1 MIVTRHRAFRYFK
14 KNPQKTA
21 QLNRKPARAWLL
33 ISGSRNVRYIYPGG
47 LPIYFG
53 RFLYILEFF
62 KIFFVT
68 GKFSYGLVDVA
79 LLTFLQTFANKI
91 GPKWNHFET
100 FINLIKIL
108 PRNVLPLLKYNYLKS

>member
-1 MIVTRHRAFRYFK
+1 MCE
-14 KNPQKTA
+14 
-21 QLNRKPARAWLL
+21 LNRKPARFWLL
-33 ISGSRNVRYIYPGG
+33 ISGSQNVRYIYPGG

-108 PRNVLPLLKYNYLKS
+108 PPQRSPAAEVQLTKIYKNIFKDFMILIP

>member
-1 MIVTRHRAFRYFK
+1 MSVIFIQVAFRSIL
-14 KNPQKTA
+14 A
-21 QLNRKPARAWLL
+21 D
-33 ISGSRNVRYIYPGG
+33 
-47 LPIYFG
+47 
-53 RFLYILEFF
+53 FLYILEFF

-108 PRNVLPLLKYNYLKS
+108 PRNVLPLLKYNYLKSLKIFYKDSMILLP